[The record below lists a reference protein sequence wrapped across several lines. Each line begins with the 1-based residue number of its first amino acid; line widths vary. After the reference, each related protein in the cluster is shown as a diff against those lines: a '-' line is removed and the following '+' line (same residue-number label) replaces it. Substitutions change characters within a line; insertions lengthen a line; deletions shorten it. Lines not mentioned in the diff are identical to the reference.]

1 MKRGPPTTCFRR
13 ENVMPIVQR
22 VCVYLWPNGVLRTHA
37 KPARDLLQ
45 ACFDVEKFEICL
57 KAMFLNGSEMGSS
70 FV

>member
-1 MKRGPPTTCFRR
+1 
-13 ENVMPIVQR
+13 MPIVQR